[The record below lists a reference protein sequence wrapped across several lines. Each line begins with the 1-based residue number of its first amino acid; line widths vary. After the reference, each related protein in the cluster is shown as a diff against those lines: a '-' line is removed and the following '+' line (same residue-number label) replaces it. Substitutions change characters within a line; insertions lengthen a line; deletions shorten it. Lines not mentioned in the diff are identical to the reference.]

1 MPAMICSSWHTGP
14 VTRSKNKRKNE
25 SLGRA
30 VAQKSR
36 VLKRISKKDSVL
48 VKHLA
53 WLRELQ
59 ENKTRLQEEKKLEEE
74 RKLERRRLL
83 KENRHSNTKKLV
95 WLVSQAN
102 GTSSLG
108 EATSSPSPKTDEAR
122 SKVERP
128 AWCRPE
134 ATQSEAEEHADDE
147 NALLDYIDQ
156 LNFDQYNEDLELQTL
171 IGQVKDRIKSLEK
184 DKRKDEKMLKACT
197 DSENAAIRSDLVK
210 GSTFIDEVPL
220 EPEIVEVE
228 DDTESIAETVM
239 SNESAIKSIHSRQS
253 VKLLVTKAKERALDP
268 IDEKEAAM
276 TPPVSIRHT
285 DDDGARLEE
294 MKSLNKLAFK
304 HRNPAL

>member
-1 MPAMICSSWHTGP
+1 MQYFHLLNSILICIKVGTFPWFKQCMFVWNQLIDRSTAFAEAIMPAMICSSWHTGP

-83 KENRHSNTKKLV
+83 KENRHSNTKK
-95 WLVSQAN
+95 LVSQAN

-197 DSENAAIRSDLVK
+197 DV
-210 GSTFIDEVPL
+210 
-220 EPEIVEVE
+220 
-228 DDTESIAETVM
+228 
-239 SNESAIKSIHSRQS
+239 SAIALCILFPCLLSITS
-253 VKLLVTKAKERALDP
+253 
-268 IDEKEAAM
+268 
-276 TPPVSIRHT
+276 
-285 DDDGARLEE
+285 
-294 MKSLNKLAFK
+294 
-304 HRNPAL
+304 

>member
-1 MPAMICSSWHTGP
+1 MTLI
-14 VTRSKNKRKNE
+14 RKIL
-25 SLGRA
+25 LGTVFILLMFGIA
-30 VAQKSR
+30 NHA
-36 VLKRISKKDSVL
+36 SVSADGGL
-48 VKHLA
+48 IAK
-53 WLRELQ
+53 Q
-59 ENKTRLQEEKKLEEE
+59 KKLEEE

-83 KENRHSNTKKLV
+83 KENRHSNTKK
-95 WLVSQAN
+95 LVSQAN

-197 DSENAAIRSDLVK
+197 DV
-210 GSTFIDEVPL
+210 
-220 EPEIVEVE
+220 
-228 DDTESIAETVM
+228 
-239 SNESAIKSIHSRQS
+239 SAIALCILFPCLLSITS
-253 VKLLVTKAKERALDP
+253 
-268 IDEKEAAM
+268 
-276 TPPVSIRHT
+276 
-285 DDDGARLEE
+285 
-294 MKSLNKLAFK
+294 
-304 HRNPAL
+304 